1 MASLFLMYYDAVVF
15 SILIKLIRHIIF
27 AFIQGS
33 SEYCIHDEAQIPTM
47 AIPEQMIAELRQQWL
62 GYAWPIQLSSVA
74 ACTFAMAPSFLCTH
88 VKFDLIPKLSVVLG
102 DTCT

>member
-47 AIPEQMIAELRQQWL
+47 EIPEQLIAELRQQ
-62 GYAWPIQLSSVA
+62 
-74 ACTFAMAPSFLCTH
+74 
-88 VKFDLIPKLSVVLG
+88 
-102 DTCT
+102 